1 MSGMTDAEREA
12 MRRKVDADNRRSSGS
27 NSGKNPS

>member
-12 MRRKVDADNRRSSGS
+12 MRQKVAEDNRRSSGS
-27 NSGKNPS
+27 NSGKNG